1 MQGSHS
7 ADIVTTTIIVVVV
20 VAATDT
26 MVLAVLILFDLLL
39 ILLDSFPLGRHR
51 PPPGCSAL
59 GPPACHR
66 SRRSRPPSSYGSSWA
81 WLLLAQPHPAPRT
94 APYSAPCADRGA
106 AAFFKPTRLSAA
118 AGGGGSTAEEAKRR
132 AEPAG
137 RGSSC
142 YSLSSAAL
150 QAGAL
155 LLARFPLPLASPNKN
170 LSVGRPAAA
179 AERHLSVAVVAL
191 QQVCAP
197 RPPPPRGPTAAWCA
211 ALPNAGT
218 PCAAFRCRVLGGPTL
233 ALDLAGGCATPLL
246 SAPLRGRPRK
256 GLLPQPLLQS
266 VPQRDLT
273 GAPRVC
279 VHRPVVCGAPLLL
292 WGQQRCSGWPAKR

>member
-1 MQGSHS
+1 MSAQHDDGPARMWLGGVVIACRAAI
-7 ADIVTTTIIVVVV
+7 ADIVTTTIIVAVV

-137 RGSSC
+137 AAAATLCLQHPSRGTTTCS
-142 YSLSSAAL
+142 
-150 QAGAL
+150 
-155 LLARFPLPLASPNKN
+155 FPFAPGEKFYPTKT
-170 LSVGRPAAA
+170 LSVGRPAAQSGICQSPSSLCS
-179 AERHLSVAVVAL
+179 RCVLP
-191 QQVCAP
+191 AP
-197 RPPPPRGPTAAWCA
+197 RPPA
-211 ALPNAGT
+211 
-218 PCAAFRCRVLGGPTL
+218 
-233 ALDLAGGCATPLL
+233 
-246 SAPLRGRPRK
+246 
-256 GLLPQPLLQS
+256 
-266 VPQRDLT
+266 VPQLSLRRCE
-273 GAPRVC
+273 AWPS
-279 VHRPVVCGAPLLL
+279 VHVNRPMGNSDRHNVESQMYARKASSAIM
-292 WGQQRCSGWPAKR
+292 QASSGSCKKSFIEF

>member
-1 MQGSHS
+1 MVAGRGDRLQGSHS

-137 RGSSC
+137 AAAATLCLQHPSRGTTTCS
-142 YSLSSAAL
+142 
-150 QAGAL
+150 
-155 LLARFPLPLASPNKN
+155 FPFAPGEKFYPTKT
-170 LSVGRPAAA
+170 LSVGRP

-197 RPPPPRGPTAAWCA
+197 RPPPPRGPTAVTA
-211 ALPNAGT
+211 
-218 PCAAFRCRVLGGPTL
+218 TL
-233 ALDLAGGCATPLL
+233 RSVAECSCKQTNGK
-246 SAPLRGRPRK
+246 LR
-256 GLLPQPLLQS
+256 
-266 VPQRDLT
+266 
-273 GAPRVC
+273 
-279 VHRPVVCGAPLLL
+279 
-292 WGQQRCSGWPAKR
+292 

>member
-7 ADIVTTTIIVVVV
+7 ADIVATTIIVVVV

-142 YSLSSAAL
+142 YSLSSACK
-150 QAGAL
+150 QGHYYL
-155 LLARFPLPLASPNKN
+155 LVSLCPWRAPTKTSLSAARPLRQSGICQSPSS
-170 LSVGRPAAA
+170 LCSRCVLP
-179 AERHLSVAVVAL
+179 
-191 QQVCAP
+191 AP
-197 RPPPPRGPTAAWCA
+197 RPPA
-211 ALPNAGT
+211 
-218 PCAAFRCRVLGGPTL
+218 
-233 ALDLAGGCATPLL
+233 
-246 SAPLRGRPRK
+246 
-256 GLLPQPLLQS
+256 
-266 VPQRDLT
+266 VPQLP
-273 GAPRVC
+273 GAPRC
-279 VHRPVVCGAPLLL
+279 PTLGRPVLRSAAECWGVQLWLSISLAAARRRSSPHRSGGAP
-292 WGQQRCSGWPAKR
+292 GRACCRSRCFSPCHSVT

>member
-1 MQGSHS
+1 M
-7 ADIVTTTIIVVVV
+7 
-20 VAATDT
+20 
-26 MVLAVLILFDLLL
+26 
-39 ILLDSFPLGRHR
+39 
-51 PPPGCSAL
+51 
-59 GPPACHR
+59 
-66 SRRSRPPSSYGSSWA
+66 
-81 WLLLAQPHPAPRT
+81 
-94 APYSAPCADRGA
+94 
-106 AAFFKPTRLSAA
+106 AA
-118 AGGGGSTAEEAKRR
+118 AGSAPPRPAHRPLLRALRGPGSCGLLQTHPLVGSSRRRWVHGRRSEASRR
-132 AEPAG
+132 ASRQG
-137 RGSSC
+137 QQLLLFVFSM
-142 YSLSSAAL
+142 

-279 VHRPVVCGAPLLL
+279 VHRHVVCGAPLLL

>member
-1 MQGSHS
+1 MDQLACGGGRGDRLQGSHS

-142 YSLSSAAL
+142 YSLSSA
-150 QAGAL
+150 
-155 LLARFPLPLASPNKN
+155 
-170 LSVGRPAAA
+170 
-179 AERHLSVAVVAL
+179 
-191 QQVCAP
+191 C
-197 RPPPPRGPTAAWCA
+197 
-211 ALPNAGT
+211 
-218 PCAAFRCRVLGGPTL
+218 
-233 ALDLAGGCATPLL
+233 
-246 SAPLRGRPRK
+246 
-256 GLLPQPLLQS
+256 
-266 VPQRDLT
+266 
-273 GAPRVC
+273 
-279 VHRPVVCGAPLLL
+279 
-292 WGQQRCSGWPAKR
+292 